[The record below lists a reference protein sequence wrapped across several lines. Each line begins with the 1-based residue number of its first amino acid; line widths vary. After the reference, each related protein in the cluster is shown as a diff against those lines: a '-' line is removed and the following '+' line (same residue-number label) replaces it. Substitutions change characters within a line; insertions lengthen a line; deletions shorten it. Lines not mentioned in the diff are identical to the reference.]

1 MAMVVG
7 KTTVGEVEVLV
18 VVLIGIEA
26 ITDLV
31 AVIVVDFTHRVM
43 EAHQTMIEQCT
54 MEVDRCLSVAA
65 NCFVY
70 YYSSI
75 FYALNVYH
83 NLTITVS
90 WTNVLALYPHSLSQF
105 PFLCLESFW
114 NFNFLTLFFT

>member
-18 VVLIGIEA
+18 VLLIGIEA

-54 MEVDRCLSVAA
+54 MEVDRFLSVAA
-65 NCFVY
+65 NCFAY

-75 FYALNVYH
+75 FYALNIYH
-83 NLTITVS
+83 SLTITVP
-90 WTNVLALYPHSLSQF
+90 WTNVLAVYLHILLKF
-105 PFLCLESFW
+105 TFLCLQ
-114 NFNFLTLFFT
+114 LFGTSIF